1 MSARYR
7 LLKRSVSVVDVHTH
21 MLTREYLYLLGEKG
35 GPLYSR
41 DIVRSGVDV
50 ICAHGVP
57 FFTLSQPMWDY
68 DMRIADM
75 DAAGVD
81 VAIVSLT
88 CPNANFGDAETSLQ
102 AARMVND
109 SMAEQQSI
117 RPDRIRW
124 LASLPWQYELL
135 ALQELDRCMRSGAV
149 GVMAIANVSGDCL
162 TDRRF
167 AKIWE
172 EIDRRSLPVLVHP
185 GSPQGVQHMGLERH
199 GLVPAVGFPF
209 DTSLAVTR
217 MIFDGFFDRYR
228 NLKLIAAHGGG
239 ALPYL
244 AGRLDI
250 FHENMPA
257 LAEKMTGKPSDY
269 LREIYYDAVLYDTAA
284 LELCI
289 EVAGSQDRIL
299 FGSDY
304 PHPIGDMAKS
314 LARIDALPNLTAR
327 RFRGANAVRLFGL

>member
-1 MSARYR
+1 
-7 LLKRSVSVVDVHTH
+7 

-41 DIVRSGVDV
+41 DIARSGVDV
-50 ICAHGVP
+50 ICMHGAP
-57 FFTLSQPMWDY
+57 FFTLSPPMWDY

-81 VAIVSLT
+81 IAIVSLT
-88 CPNANFGDAETSLQ
+88 CPNAYFGSAETSLQ

-109 SMAEQQSI
+109 SMAEQQTL

-135 ALQELDRCMRSGAV
+135 ALQELDRCMRSGAL
-149 GVMAIANVSGDCL
+149 GVMVIANVSGTCL
-162 TDRRF
+162 TDARF

-172 EIDRRSLPVLVHP
+172 EIDKRGLPVLMHP
-185 GSPQGVQHMGLERH
+185 GNPQGLQEMGLERH
-199 GLVPAVGFPF
+199 GLVPTIGFPV
-209 DTSLAVTR
+209 DTSLAITR
-217 MIFDGFFDRYR
+217 MIFDGFFDRYP

-244 AGRLDI
+244 AGRLDV
-250 FHENMPA
+250 FHQGMPA
-257 LAEKMTGKPSDY
+257 LAEKVERKPSDY
-269 LREIYYDAVLYDTAA
+269 LRHIYYDAVVYEQAA
-284 LELCI
+284 LNLLF

-299 FGSDY
+299 FGTDY
-304 PHPIGDMAKS
+304 PHPIGDMAAC
-314 LARIDALPNLTAR
+314 LARIDALPSLTSR
-327 RFRGANAVRLFGL
+327 RLRGANAVRLFGL